1 MIQDF
6 QLRLVP
12 EVAYDMQQI
21 KLHIANTNGLKTLEE
36 LKSNKITESKIKL
49 AELESDGFP
58 ILVKYKAWLSLY
70 ITKCFIL
77 LVGFP
82 LRPQA

>member
-21 KLHIANTNGLKTLEE
+21 MLHIANTNGLKTKDIKSLRILKRSIDARQRQIYVNLTVKVWINEE
-36 LKSNKITESKIKL
+36 PSSEPFYERIQ
-49 AELESDGFP
+49 
-58 ILVKYKAWLSLY
+58 YKPVTSEH
-70 ITKCFIL
+70 
-77 LVGFP
+77 
-82 LRPQA
+82 

>member
-21 KLHIANTNGLKTLEE
+21 KLHIANTNGLKTKDIKSLRILKRSIDARQRQIYVNLTVKVWINEE
-36 LKSNKITESKIKL
+36 PSSEPFYERIQ
-49 AELESDGFP
+49 
-58 ILVKYKAWLSLY
+58 YKPR
-70 ITKCFIL
+70 K
-77 LVGFP
+77 
-82 LRPQA
+82 

>member
-21 KLHIANTNGLKTLEE
+21 KLHIANTNGLKTKDIKSLRILKRSIDARQRQIYVNLTVKVWINEE
-36 LKSNKITESKIKL
+36 PSSEPFYERI
-49 AELESDGFP
+49 
-58 ILVKYKAWLSLY
+58 
-70 ITKCFIL
+70 
-77 LVGFP
+77 
-82 LRPQA
+82 Q

>member
-21 KLHIANTNGLKTLEE
+21 KLHIANTNGLKTKDIKSLRILKRSIDARQRQIYVNLTVKVWINEE
-36 LKSNKITESKIKL
+36 PSSEPFYERIQ
-49 AELESDGFP
+49 
-58 ILVKYKAWLSLY
+58 YKPVTS
-70 ITKCFIL
+70 
-77 LVGFP
+77 
-82 LRPQA
+82 